1 MARMSR
7 PTTGFGKNSS
17 GFLKNSSG
25 LVKNP
30 SRRRDAPSGPGMKR
44 PRQILLIED
53 EAVAGQVLSQAL
65 QGLGI
70 SCRWI
75 MTFEEAQ
82 KAWKEAAY
90 DAVIT
95 DIMLD
100 QGRPDGLE
108 ILRKIEQAGMPM
120 PVVVI
125 SAFADQARV
134 KEALNHGATYLLE
147 KPFTTV
153 ELRRVLDRIWQEPK
167 GLIGAR
173 ERALNQATLT
183 NKECEVAR
191 LLLKGLSTQEMA
203 RLTGNSEKTLKQ
215 HISTIYEK
223 CGVSSRTEFFHFIFP
238 T

>member
-1 MARMSR
+1 MR
-7 PTTGFGKNSS
+7 
-17 GFLKNSSG
+17 
-25 LVKNP
+25 
-30 SRRRDAPSGPGMKR
+30 R

-53 EAVAGQVLSQAL
+53 EAAAGQALSMAL
-65 QGLGI
+65 QGAGI
-70 SCRWI
+70 SCRWVS
-75 MTFEEAQ
+75 TFEEAQ
-82 KAWKEAAY
+82 SAWQEAPF

-100 QGRPDGLE
+100 TNRPDGLE
-108 ILRKIEQAGMPM
+108 VLKKIEQAGMPV

-125 SAFADQARV
+125 SAFADQSRT
-134 KEALNHGATYLLE
+134 KEALNHGAAYLLE
-147 KPFTTV
+147 KPFTTA
-153 ELRRVLDRIWQEPK
+153 ELRKVLERLWQEPR

-173 ERALNQATLT
+173 ERAFHQAALT

-191 LLLKGLSTQEMA
+191 LLLKGLSTQDMA

>member
-1 MARMSR
+1 MAARSVK
-7 PTTGFGKNSS
+7 TGVSVGMPE
-17 GFLKNSSG
+17 L
-25 LVKNP
+25 
-30 SRRRDAPSGPGMKR
+30 RRRDAGAIR
-44 PRQILLIED
+44 RARQILLIED
-53 EAVAGQVLSQAL
+53 EAVAGQTLSQSL
-65 QGLGI
+65 QGLGMA
-70 SCRWI
+70 CRWVS
-75 MTFEEAQ
+75 TFEEALVV
-82 KAWKEAAY
+82 WKEMSY

-100 QGRPDGLE
+100 TGKPDGLE
-108 ILRKIEQAGMPM
+108 ILRKIEQAGMPS

-125 SAFADQARV
+125 SAFADQTRV
-134 KEALNHGATYLLE
+134 KEALDHGAAYLLE
-147 KPFTTV
+147 KPFSTSD
-153 ELRRVLDRIWQEPK
+153 LKRVLERLWEEPK

-223 CGVSSRTEFFHFIFP
+223 CGVSSRTEFFHYIFP

>member
-1 MARMSR
+1 
-7 PTTGFGKNSS
+7 
-17 GFLKNSSG
+17 
-25 LVKNP
+25 
-30 SRRRDAPSGPGMKR
+30 MKR
-44 PRQILLIED
+44 TQQVLLIED
-53 EAVAGQVLSQAL
+53 EAVAGQALSQSL
-65 QGLGI
+65 QSIGI
-70 SCRWI
+70 ACRWVS
-75 MTFEEAQ
+75 TFEEAQ
-82 KAWKEAAY
+82 KAWREAPY

-100 QGRPDGLE
+100 SGKPDGLE

-125 SAFADQARV
+125 SAFADQGRV
-134 KEALNHGATYLLE
+134 KEALNHGAAYLLE
-147 KPFTTV
+147 KPFTTQ
-153 ELRRVLDRIWQEPK
+153 ELRKVLDRLWQEPR

-173 ERALNQATLT
+173 DRALNQAMLT

-203 RLTGNSEKTLKQ
+203 ALTGNSEKTLKQ

-223 CGVSSRTEFFHFIFP
+223 CGVSSRTEFFHYIFP

>member
-1 MARMSR
+1 
-7 PTTGFGKNSS
+7 
-17 GFLKNSSG
+17 
-25 LVKNP
+25 
-30 SRRRDAPSGPGMKR
+30 MKR
-44 PRQILLIED
+44 PHILLIED
-53 EAVAGQVLSQAL
+53 EAAAGQAL
-65 QGLGI
+65 VQSLAGIGI
-70 SCRWI
+70 SCRWVS
-75 MTFEEAQ
+75 TFEEAQ
-82 KAWKEAAY
+82 SAWKDTMY

-100 QGRPDGLE
+100 TGKPDGLE
-108 ILRKIEQAGMPM
+108 MLKKIEQAGMPM

-125 SAFADQARV
+125 SAFADQSRV
-134 KEALNHGATYLLE
+134 KEALNHGAAFLLE
-147 KPFTTV
+147 KPFTTQ
-153 ELRRVLDRIWQEPK
+153 ELRKVLDRLWQEPK

-173 ERALNQATLT
+173 ERALSQAMLT

-223 CGVSSRTEFFHFIFP
+223 CGVSSRTEFFHYIFP

>member
-1 MARMSR
+1 MARVMKSR
-7 PTTGFGKNSS
+7 NGSTTE
-17 GFLKNSSG
+17 
-25 LVKNP
+25 P
-30 SRRRDAPSGPGMKR
+30 RRRDSIGGPGMKR
-44 PRQILLIED
+44 PRQVLLIED
-53 EAVAGQVLSQAL
+53 EVVAGQALSQAL
-65 QGLGI
+65 QSLGI
-70 SCRWI
+70 SCRWVA
-75 MTFEEAQ
+75 TFEEAQ
-82 KAWKEAAY
+82 KVWKEVSY

-120 PVVVI
+120 PVVII
-125 SAFADQARV
+125 SAFADQQRV
-134 KEALNHGATYLLE
+134 KEALNHGAAYLLE
-147 KPFTTV
+147 KPFTTA
-153 ELRRVLDRIWQEPK
+153 ELRKVLDRIWQEPR

-173 ERALNQATLT
+173 ERALSQATLT

>member
-1 MARMSR
+1 MARISR
-7 PTTGFGKNSS
+7 PSASF
-17 GFLKNSSG
+17 
-25 LVKNP
+25 VKNP
-30 SRRRDAPSGPGMKR
+30 PRRKDGLSPSAGMKR
-44 PRQILLIED
+44 ARQVLLIED
-53 EAVAGQVLSQAL
+53 EAVAGQALSQAL

-70 SCRWI
+70 SCRWVA
-75 MTFEEAQ
+75 TFEEAQ
-82 KAWKEAAY
+82 KAWKETSY

-100 QGRPDGLE
+100 QGKPDGLE

-134 KEALNHGATYLLE
+134 KEALNHGAAYLLE
-147 KPFTTV
+147 KPFNTA

>member
-1 MARMSR
+1 MTARLA
-7 PTTGFGKNSS
+7 K
-17 GFLKNSSG
+17 SG
-25 LVKNP
+25 LSAGMQE
-30 SRRRDAPSGPGMKR
+30 SRRRDTGAMR
-44 PRQILLIED
+44 RTRQILLIED
-53 EAVAGQVLSQAL
+53 EAVAGQALSQSL
-65 QGLGI
+65 QGLGMA
-70 SCRWI
+70 CRWVS
-75 MTFEEAQ
+75 TFEEAAA
-82 KAWKEAAY
+82 AWKEASY

-100 QGRPDGLE
+100 TGKPDGLE
-108 ILRKIEQAGMPM
+108 VLRKIEQAGMPM

-125 SAFADQARV
+125 SAFADQMRV
-134 KEALNHGATYLLE
+134 KEALNHGAAYLLE
-147 KPFTTV
+147 KPFSTSD
-153 ELRRVLDRIWQEPK
+153 LKRVLERLWQEPK

-173 ERALNQATLT
+173 ERALNQASLT

-223 CGVSSRTEFFHFIFP
+223 CGVSSRTEFFHYIFP

>member
-1 MARMSR
+1 MAAR
-7 PTTGFGKNSS
+7 
-17 GFLKNSSG
+17 
-25 LVKNP
+25 LVKTGVSVGMP
-30 SRRRDAPSGPGMKR
+30 ELRRRDAGAIR
-44 PRQILLIED
+44 RTRQILLIED
-53 EAVAGQVLSQAL
+53 EAVAGQTLSQSL
-65 QGLGI
+65 QGLGMA
-70 SCRWI
+70 CRWVS
-75 MTFEEAQ
+75 TFEEALVV
-82 KAWKEAAY
+82 WKEMSY

-100 QGRPDGLE
+100 TGKPDGLE
-108 ILRKIEQAGMPM
+108 ILRKIEQAGMPS

-125 SAFADQARV
+125 SAFADQTRV
-134 KEALNHGATYLLE
+134 KEALDHGAAYLLE
-147 KPFTTV
+147 KPFSTSD
-153 ELRRVLDRIWQEPK
+153 LKRVLERLWEEPK

-203 RLTGNSEKTLKQ
+203 RLTGNSEKALKQ

-223 CGVSSRTEFFHFIFP
+223 CGVSSRTEFFHYIFP

>member
-1 MARMSR
+1 MAARSVK
-7 PTTGFGKNSS
+7 TGVSVGMPE
-17 GFLKNSSG
+17 L
-25 LVKNP
+25 
-30 SRRRDAPSGPGMKR
+30 RRRDAGAIR
-44 PRQILLIED
+44 RARQILLIED
-53 EAVAGQVLSQAL
+53 EAVAGQTLSQPL
-65 QGLGI
+65 QGL
-70 SCRWI
+70 SMACRWVS
-75 MTFEEAQ
+75 TFEEALVV
-82 KAWKEAAY
+82 WKEMSY

-100 QGRPDGLE
+100 TGKPDGLE
-108 ILRKIEQAGMPM
+108 ILRKIEQAGMPS

-125 SAFADQARV
+125 SAFADQTRV
-134 KEALNHGATYLLE
+134 KEALNHGAAYLLE
-147 KPFTTV
+147 KPFSTSD
-153 ELRRVLDRIWQEPK
+153 LKRVLERLWEEPK

-223 CGVSSRTEFFHFIFP
+223 CGVSSRTEFFHYIFP

>member
-1 MARMSR
+1 MKTARQ
-7 PTTGFGKNSS
+7 
-17 GFLKNSSG
+17 
-25 LVKNP
+25 V
-30 SRRRDAPSGPGMKR
+30 
-44 PRQILLIED
+44 LLIED
-53 EAVAGQVLSQAL
+53 EQAAGLALSQAL
-65 QGLGI
+65 QGAGI
-70 SCRWI
+70 ACRWVA
-75 MTFEEAQ
+75 TFDEAQ
-82 KAWKEAAY
+82 KVWKEAPF

-100 QGRPDGLE
+100 QGKPDGLE
-108 ILRKIEQAGMPM
+108 VLKRIEQAGMPM

-134 KEALNHGATYLLE
+134 KEALNHGAAYLLE

-153 ELRRVLDRIWQEPK
+153 ELRKVLDRLWQEPR

-173 ERALNQATLT
+173 ERAFKQADLT

>member
-1 MARMSR
+1 MRN
-7 PTTGFGKNSS
+7 T
-17 GFLKNSSG
+17 
-25 LVKNP
+25 
-30 SRRRDAPSGPGMKR
+30 
-44 PRQILLIED
+44 RQVLLIED
-53 EAVAGQVLSQAL
+53 EQTAGLALSQAL
-65 QGLGI
+65 QGAGI
-70 SCRWI
+70 ACRWVA
-75 MTFEEAQ
+75 TFDEAQ
-82 KAWKEAAY
+82 KAWKEAPF

-100 QGRPDGLE
+100 QGKPDGLE
-108 ILRKIEQAGMPM
+108 VLKRIEQAGMPM

-125 SAFADQARV
+125 SAFADQTRV
-134 KEALNHGATYLLE
+134 KEALNHGAAYLLE
-147 KPFTTV
+147 KPFTTA
-153 ELRRVLDRIWQEPK
+153 ELRKVLDRLWQEPR

-173 ERALNQATLT
+173 ERAFKQVDLT

>member
-1 MARMSR
+1 ME
-7 PTTGFGKNSS
+7 
-17 GFLKNSSG
+17 
-25 LVKNP
+25 
-30 SRRRDAPSGPGMKR
+30 SRRKDMFQPGAGMRR

-53 EAVAGQVLSQAL
+53 EAAAGQAL
-65 QGLGI
+65 VQSLAGIGI
-70 SCRWI
+70 SCRWVP
-75 MTFEEAQ
+75 TFEEAQ
-82 KAWKEAAY
+82 SAWKDTMY

-100 QGRPDGLE
+100 TGRPDGLE
-108 ILRKIEQAGMPM
+108 MLKKIEQAGMPM

-125 SAFADQARV
+125 SAFADQSRV
-134 KEALNHGATYLLE
+134 KEALNHGAAFLLE
-147 KPFTTV
+147 KPFTTQ
-153 ELRRVLDRIWQEPK
+153 ELRKVLDRLWQEPK

-173 ERALNQATLT
+173 ERALSQAMLT

-223 CGVSSRTEFFHFIFP
+223 CGVSSRTEFFHYIFP

>member
-1 MARMSR
+1 MAARL
-7 PTTGFGKNSS
+7 TKS
-17 GFLKNSSG
+17 GMVLG
-25 LVKNP
+25 LSE
-30 SRRRDAPSGPGMKR
+30 SRRRDVGAMGR
-44 PRQILLIED
+44 TRQLLLIED
-53 EAVAGQVLSQAL
+53 ESVAGQALSQSL
-65 QGLGI
+65 QGLGMA
-70 SCRWI
+70 CRWVS
-75 MTFEEAQ
+75 TFAEAQ
-82 KAWKEAAY
+82 VAWKEASY

-100 QGRPDGLE
+100 TGKPDGLE
-108 ILRKIEQAGMPM
+108 ILRKIEQAGMPI

-125 SAFADQARV
+125 SAFADQTRV
-134 KEALNHGATYLLE
+134 KDALNHGAAYLLE
-147 KPFTTV
+147 KPFSTSDLKKIL
-153 ELRRVLDRIWQEPK
+153 ERLWQEPK

-173 ERALNQATLT
+173 ERALNQAALT

-223 CGVSSRTEFFHFIFP
+223 CGVSSRTEFFHYIFP

>member
-1 MARMSR
+1 MRYGSR
-7 PTTGFGKNSS
+7 LGSGTAQEPRRKETGVLLG
-17 GFLKNSSG
+17 
-25 LVKNP
+25 
-30 SRRRDAPSGPGMKR
+30 AKR

-53 EAVAGQVLSQAL
+53 EAVAGQALVQSL
-65 QGLGI
+65 QGIGI
-70 SCRWI
+70 VCRWVS
-75 MTFEEAQ
+75 TFEEAL
-82 KAWKEAAY
+82 KVWKEATY
-90 DAVIT
+90 DAVVT

-100 QGRPDGLE
+100 QGRPDGLA
-108 ILRKIEQAGMPM
+108 LLKKIEQAGMPM

-125 SAFADQARV
+125 SAFADQGRV
-134 KEALNHGATYLLE
+134 KEALNHGAAYLLE
-147 KPFTTV
+147 KPFTAAD
-153 ELRRVLDRIWQEPK
+153 LKRVLERLWEEPR

-173 ERALNQATLT
+173 ERALSQATLT

-223 CGVSSRTEFFHFIFP
+223 CGVSSRTEFFHYIFP

>member
-1 MARMSR
+1 MARVSRVEGGATTTATPQTKRYGAQSR
-7 PTTGFGKNSS
+7 PG
-17 GFLKNSSG
+17 
-25 LVKNP
+25 VK
-30 SRRRDAPSGPGMKR
+30 RAH
-44 PRQILLIED
+44 QILLIED
-53 EAVAGQVLSQAL
+53 EAVAGQALSQAL
-65 QGLGI
+65 QGIGI
-70 SCRWI
+70 ACRWVS
-75 MTFEEAQ
+75 TFEEAQ
-82 KAWKEAAY
+82 KAWKEANY

-100 QGRPDGLE
+100 SGKPDGLE

-125 SAFADQARV
+125 SAFADQNRV
-134 KEALNHGATYLLE
+134 KEALNHGAAYLLE
-147 KPFTTV
+147 KPFTTA
-153 ELRRVLDRIWQEPK
+153 ELRKVLDRLWQEPR

-173 ERALNQATLT
+173 ERALSQAMLT

>member
-1 MARMSR
+1 MEMTARLAK
-7 PTTGFGKNSS
+7 TGM
-17 GFLKNSSG
+17 G
-25 LVKNP
+25 LGLSE
-30 SRRRDAPSGPGMKR
+30 SRRREASAMRR

-53 EAVAGQVLSQAL
+53 ESVAGQALSQSL
-65 QGLGI
+65 QGLGMI
-70 SCRWI
+70 CRWVS
-75 MTFEEAQ
+75 TFEEASQ
-82 KAWKEAAY
+82 AWKDASY

-100 QGRPDGLE
+100 SGKPDGLE

-134 KEALNHGATYLLE
+134 KEALNHGAAYLLE
-147 KPFTTV
+147 KPFSTS
-153 ELRRVLDRIWQEPK
+153 ELKKILERLWEEPK

-223 CGVSSRTEFFHFIFP
+223 CGVSSRTEFFHYIFP

>member
-1 MARMSR
+1 MARISR
-7 PTTGFGKNSS
+7 PSTGF
-17 GFLKNSSG
+17 
-25 LVKNP
+25 VKNNN
-30 SRRRDAPSGPGMKR
+30 SLRRRNGSPPPGSGMKR
-44 PRQILLIED
+44 AHQILLIED
-53 EAVAGQVLSQAL
+53 ETIAGQMLSQAL

-70 SCRWI
+70 SCRWV

-82 KAWKEAAY
+82 KVWKEVPY

-125 SAFADQARV
+125 SAFADQTRV
-134 KEALNHGATYLLE
+134 KEALNHGAAYLLE
-147 KPFTTV
+147 KPFTTA